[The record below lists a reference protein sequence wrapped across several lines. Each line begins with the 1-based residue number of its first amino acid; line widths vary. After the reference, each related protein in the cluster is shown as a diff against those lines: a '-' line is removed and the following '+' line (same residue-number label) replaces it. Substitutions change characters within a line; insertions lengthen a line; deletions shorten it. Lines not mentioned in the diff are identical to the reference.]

1 MKWIKSTFRG
11 MERSSPHR
19 NESTE
24 PAAIFEKLHRF
35 LNDERAQNNQLPES
49 YRSEIQGGL
58 DCDEISGANG
68 EFGRSFQNPI
78 PVNGPIGEILYLS
91 SLRTNDR
98 TPIIFHRIGSKNGVD
113 VFETV
118 SLDGKVWDILFLHL
132 YHPRKSRRAPS
143 GYSIAQGKERQDLFL
158 GTSEFVDGFPRHIQE
173 AARDAFQQWVGIPMR
188 TPELRRALEQGTF
201 SRPKQHQ
208 DRLTATLSM
217 LDIKEM

>member
-98 TPIIFHRIGSKNGVD
+98 TPIMFHRIGSKNGVD

-118 SLDGKVWDILFLHL
+118 SLDGT
-132 YHPRKSRRAPS
+132 
-143 GYSIAQGKERQDLFL
+143 
-158 GTSEFVDGFPRHIQE
+158 GTSYSCTYITRENLGEHPADTALHKEKSGRICS
-173 AARDAFQQWVGIPMR
+173 WVQ
-188 TPELRRALEQGTF
+188 AN
-201 SRPKQHQ
+201 S
-208 DRLTATLSM
+208 
-217 LDIKEM
+217 

>member
-78 PVNGPIGEILYLS
+78 PVKAQSAKSCICPACGQTIARQLCF
-91 SLRTNDR
+91 T
-98 TPIIFHRIGSKNGVD
+98 GSVQRMA
-113 VFETV
+113 
-118 SLDGKVWDILFLHL
+118 WMC
-132 YHPRKSRRAPS
+132 SRQS
-143 GYSIAQGKERQDLFL
+143 VLMERS
-158 GTSEFVDGFPRHIQE
+158 GTSYSCTYITRENLGEHPADTALHKEKSGRICS
-173 AARDAFQQWVGIPMR
+173 WVQ
-188 TPELRRALEQGTF
+188 AN
-201 SRPKQHQ
+201 S
-208 DRLTATLSM
+208 
-217 LDIKEM
+217 